1 MDSNATKI
9 LIVDDDQAVRAS
21 LARVLTDDGFHVEEA
36 SSGFDAVR
44 MVETGDYALV
54 ILDLRMPNLGGLTVL
69 QHVHTRHPA
78 IPVIVMTGFA
88 SIENAKESIELG
100 AFDFLLKPLDATR
113 IRTVVSRALASGP
126 WLFERRC

>member
-1 MDSNATKI
+1 MAGNAVKI
-9 LIVDDDQAVRAS
+9 LVVDDDPAVRAS
-21 LARVLTDDGFHVEEA
+21 LARVLVTDGYRVEA
-36 SSGFDAVR
+36 AGSGVDAVR
-44 MVETGDYALV
+44 MVEAGDYALV

-69 QHVHTRHPA
+69 QHVRARHPA

-113 IRTVVSRALASGP
+113 IREVVARALASGP
-126 WLFERRC
+126 WISQQRC